1 MYLLLALRLVHIVS
15 GALWVGM
22 MAYTVVF
29 LTPALRDA
37 GPDGEKVMSALLRG
51 GVRTAMPLL
60 ALTTM
65 ASGMWLFHRLSG
77 GAPMAFLR
85 TPVGS
90 AFGIG
95 GAAALTAF
103 MLGLVVLR
111 PAMGRATALGA
122 TLGSV
127 ATEEER
133 AARTAEIR
141 RLRTRAAAAGR
152 GVALLLI
159 LAAGAMAVARY
170 V

>member
-15 GALWVGM
+15 GILWVGM
-22 MAYTVVF
+22 MAFTVVF

-37 GPDGEKVMSALLRG
+37 GPAGDSVMAALLRRG
-51 GVRTAMPLL
+51 TRTAMPLFAL
-60 ALTTM
+60 ATM
-65 ASGMWLFHRLSG
+65 VSGMWLFGRLSG
-77 GAPMAFLR
+77 GAFMAFLR

-95 GAAALTAF
+95 GAAALIAF
-103 MLGLVVLR
+103 VLGLVVLG
-111 PAMGRATALGA
+111 PAIGRATALAA

-133 AARTAEIR
+133 AARAAEID
-141 RLRTRAAAAGR
+141 RLRSRAAAAGR
-152 GVALLLI
+152 VVALLLI
-159 LAAGAMAVARY
+159 VAAGAMAVARY